1 MIGRIRAVPPKIN
14 PRLNMLEPITLPI
27 DIFVCF
33 VIAALMVT
41 ANSGADVPKATTV
54 KPMTRSDTFS
64 EWAISAA
71 ESTNQSAPFHSI
83 TMDVSNKNKSKIR
96 GNPSMGLES
105 HLKKKGKIRTLLGRY
120 IVISNILILNL
131 CGIVHILGD

>member
-27 DIFVCF
+27 YIFVCF

-83 TMDVSNKNKSKIR
+83 TMDVSTKNASKIR
-96 GNPSMGLES
+96 GNPCIDLKSLLKRTEKYEYNLE
-105 HLKKKGKIRTLLGRY
+105 G
-120 IVISNILILNL
+120 IL
-131 CGIVHILGD
+131 